1 MRFLIYIYY
10 NINFYFVLIYR
21 EAYFKNIPKKPVF
34 RQVYKMGRPPI
45 NMSVIISSTQDSRFA
60 KPRNFRSIPAV
71 SEATGI
77 SLRAVRSAYHSGR
90 TSIKKA
96 SGEVYTLKWMELVTP
111 IDTSKCYYCH
121 KALTVKD
128 RSTWFHMERK
138 DIKRYPKTFTSLF
151 QASKVTGISNNAL
164 RNTCKKNTK
173 VITRRKGEF
182 AGYKI
187 EWFHICRQCVPS
199 PPKKSKG
206 EAEGYVMP
214 IWSWD
219 ENNHLKL

>member
-1 MRFLIYIYY
+1 
-10 NINFYFVLIYR
+10 
-21 EAYFKNIPKKPVF
+21 
-34 RQVYKMGRPPI
+34 
-45 NMSVIISSTQDSRFA
+45 MSVIISSTQDSRFA
-60 KPRNFRSIPAV
+60 KRRNFRSIPAV

-77 SLRAVRSAYHSGR
+77 SLRAVRNAYHSGR

-121 KALTVKD
+121 RDLTVKD
-128 RSTWFHMERK
+128 MSTWFHMERK
-138 DIKRYPKTFTSLF
+138 DMGPQGPGCSPIKQYPMTFTSLY

-164 RNTCKKNTK
+164 RNACEKNNK
-173 VITRRKGEF
+173 VITRKKGEF
-182 AGYKI
+182 AKYEI
-187 EWFHICRQCVPS
+187 EWFHICRQCDPS

-206 EAEGYVMP
+206 EVEGYVMP

-219 ENNHLKL
+219 ENNHLKF